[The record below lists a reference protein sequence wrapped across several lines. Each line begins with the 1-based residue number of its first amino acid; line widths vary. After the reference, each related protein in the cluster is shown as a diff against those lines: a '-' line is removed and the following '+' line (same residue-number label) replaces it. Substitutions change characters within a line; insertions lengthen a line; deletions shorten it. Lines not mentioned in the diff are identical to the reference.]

1 VDVAGRSDREE
12 GEMAVLIEGSRIGS
26 VGPRL
31 RVQAGKARNRHGR
44 WLDGDLARVKR
55 LAYESREYVVDK
67 SGVKM
72 PTI

>member
-1 VDVAGRSDREE
+1 
-12 GEMAVLIEGSRIGS
+12 
-26 VGPRL
+26 
-31 RVQAGKARNRHGR
+31 VQAGKARNRHGR